1 MAKCK
6 ALAIGIKI
14 LNETKIRDYRT
25 RLLDLLEALDAE
37 DAIAA
42 NNRKTVKLDQ
52 QAVGRLSRMDA
63 LQQQAMA
70 NATAQRRQDQR
81 RRIHAAL
88 ARIEEQE
95 YGYCTECGDTIAEQ
109 RLDIDPTHRTCVS
122 CASG

>member
-1 MAKCK
+1 M
-6 ALAIGIKI
+6 
-14 LNETKIRDYRT
+14 NETKIRDYRT

-109 RLDIDPTHRTCVS
+109 RLDIDPTRPTCVS